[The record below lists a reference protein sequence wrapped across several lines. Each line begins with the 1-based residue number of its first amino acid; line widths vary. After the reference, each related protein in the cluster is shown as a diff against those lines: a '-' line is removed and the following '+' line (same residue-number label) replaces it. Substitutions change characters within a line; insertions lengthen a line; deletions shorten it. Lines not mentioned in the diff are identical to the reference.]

1 MCGHLW
7 FVPLK
12 LNAPELPGTLFLN
25 GLNSDTIAFKS
36 RNNLIFITKSD
47 LFEIKI
53 NRTENEHIVLN
64 KRGFAF
70 IDCPDQVALDK
81 AIEKLSG
88 LKINGKE
95 ISVEHSGFY
104 ARFGLNIRIF
114 QPCRVNAQ
122 LFIPYL
128 LTQKKSIL

>member
-1 MCGHLW
+1 MR
-7 FVPLK
+7 F
-12 LNAPELPGTLFLN
+12 
-25 GLNSDTIAFKS
+25 
-36 RNNLIFITKSD
+36 
-47 LFEIKI
+47 FEIKI
-53 NRTENEHIVLN
+53 IVNRTENEHIVLN

-104 ARFGLNIRIF
+104 ELI
-114 QPCRVNAQ
+114 
-122 LFIPYL
+122 
-128 LTQKKSIL
+128 S